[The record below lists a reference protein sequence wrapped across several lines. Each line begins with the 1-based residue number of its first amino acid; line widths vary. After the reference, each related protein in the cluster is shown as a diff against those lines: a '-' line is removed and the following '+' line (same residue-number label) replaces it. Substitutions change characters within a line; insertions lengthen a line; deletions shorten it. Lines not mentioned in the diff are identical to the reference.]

1 VNLVRSL
8 TTVALFL
15 LYLALCAWTWSRRRR
30 AEFDAAAQIP
40 LDPSSDGAPTTGERR

>member
-1 VNLVRSL
+1 MNLVRSL

-15 LYLALCAWTWSRRRR
+15 LYLALCAWTWSQRRQ

-40 LDPSSDGAPTTGERR
+40 LDPGSDGQSATGEQR

>member
-1 VNLVRSL
+1 VNLIRSL

-30 AEFDAAAQIP
+30 TEFDAAAQIP
-40 LDPSSDGAPTTGERR
+40 LDPFSDGEHNSGEQR

>member
-1 VNLVRSL
+1 MDIVRSL

-30 AEFDAAAQIP
+30 DEFDAAAQMP
-40 LDPSSDGAPTTGERR
+40 LDPFSDGEHRSKEQQ